1 MFPFQYVRDLVVFL
15 RGLPGASGYGSTT
28 TAEQVTEGLD
38 LQAYTAIVTGK
49 VQQNRKDFKKLMFSC
64 SGSPCRSLFCCSC
77 SCFVSVFDFL
87 GSLFLFLFFG
97 DGILCW
103 RLCYSRERF

>member
-1 MFPFQYVRDLVVFL
+1 MFPFQYVRELVVHL

-49 VQQNRKDFKKLMFSC
+49 VQQNRKKLKINDVFLL
-64 SGSPCRSLFCCSC
+64 SLFLSFPV
-77 SCFVSVFDFL
+77 FVFVFV
-87 GSLFLFLFFG
+87 LFLFLILLVPGFCFCFFG
-97 DGILCW
+97 DGTLCW
-103 RLCYSRERF
+103 RL

>member
-1 MFPFQYVRDLVVFL
+1 VAQIRIIRGNSGTGKTPEGMFPFQYVRDLVVSL

-49 VQQNRKDFKKLMFSC
+49 VQQNRKTKNK
-64 SGSPCRSLFCCSC
+64 
-77 SCFVSVFDFL
+77 
-87 GSLFLFLFFG
+87 
-97 DGILCW
+97 
-103 RLCYSRERF
+103 

>member
-1 MFPFQYVRDLVVFL
+1 MSEEEDEKTRGEHCEGVEEQWRRSGLLGGSSGTGKTTEGMFPFQYVRELVVYL

-49 VQQNRKDFKKLMFSC
+49 VQQNRKTKNK
-64 SGSPCRSLFCCSC
+64 
-77 SCFVSVFDFL
+77 
-87 GSLFLFLFFG
+87 
-97 DGILCW
+97 
-103 RLCYSRERF
+103 

>member
-1 MFPFQYVRDLVVFL
+1 MSPFQYVRELVVYL

-49 VQQNRKDFKKLMFSC
+49 KCSKQNRKKLKINDVFFLRLSFLVV
-64 SGSPCRSLFCCSC
+64 PC
-77 SCFVSVFDFL
+77 
-87 GSLFLFLFFG
+87 FG
-97 DGILCW
+97 DCD
-103 RLCYSRERF
+103 SREKF

>member
-1 MFPFQYVRDLVVFL
+1 MFPFQYVRELVVYL

-49 VQQNRKDFKKLMFSC
+49 KCSKQNRKKLKNK
-64 SGSPCRSLFCCSC
+64 
-77 SCFVSVFDFL
+77 
-87 GSLFLFLFFG
+87 
-97 DGILCW
+97 
-103 RLCYSRERF
+103 

>member
-1 MFPFQYVRDLVVFL
+1 MFPFQYVRDLVVSL

-49 VQQNRKDFKKLMFSC
+49 VQQAK
-64 SGSPCRSLFCCSC
+64 
-77 SCFVSVFDFL
+77 
-87 GSLFLFLFFG
+87 
-97 DGILCW
+97 
-103 RLCYSRERF
+103 

>member
-49 VQQNRKDFKKLMFSC
+49 VQQNRKN
-64 SGSPCRSLFCCSC
+64 
-77 SCFVSVFDFL
+77 
-87 GSLFLFLFFG
+87 
-97 DGILCW
+97 
-103 RLCYSRERF
+103 

>member
-1 MFPFQYVRDLVVFL
+1 MAQIRIIRGNSGTGKTPEGMFPFQYVRDLVVSL

-49 VQQNRKDFKKLMFSC
+49 VQQAK
-64 SGSPCRSLFCCSC
+64 
-77 SCFVSVFDFL
+77 
-87 GSLFLFLFFG
+87 
-97 DGILCW
+97 
-103 RLCYSRERF
+103 

>member
-1 MFPFQYVRDLVVFL
+1 L

-49 VQQNRKDFKKLMFSC
+49 KCSKQNRKKLKINDVFFLRFLLVV
-64 SGSPCRSLFCCSC
+64 PC
-77 SCFVSVFDFL
+77 
-87 GSLFLFLFFG
+87 FG
-97 DGILCW
+97 DCD
-103 RLCYSRERF
+103 SREKF